1 MYLVEY
7 HRQMR
12 EAKKDWGGI
21 IPVEIIADKIR
32 NLKLPSRFIDKLV
45 IGDFGCGEAQ
55 L

>member
-12 EAKKDWGGI
+12 EAKKDCGGI

-32 NLKLPSRFIDKLV
+32 NL
-45 IGDFGCGEAQ
+45 
-55 L
+55 